1 MLSNVF
7 ERDGWYYFQYPGGD
21 CNIGPYRSK
30 KECEQDCISIYTTG
44 MLYGEEKYE
53 EPTGTVKCVE
63 CEDVTSLISKK
74 VKEKYGKKT

>member
-30 KECEQDCISIYTTG
+30 RECEQDCISIYTTG
-44 MLYGEEKYE
+44 LIGEPEEKQE
-53 EPTGTVKCVE
+53 GTVKCVE
-63 CEDVTSLISKK
+63 CEDVTSLLSKK
-74 VKEKYGKKT
+74 VREKYGKKN

>member
-1 MLSNVF
+1 MLNNVF

-44 MLYGEEKYE
+44 LIGGEEEKQE
-53 EPTGTVKCVE
+53 GTVKCVE
-63 CEDVTSLISKK
+63 CEDVRSLIDKS
-74 VKEKYGKKT
+74 VREKYGKKI